1 VTVEFIVVGIDVSKA
16 RLDVAVGSQ
25 GEPWS
30 EPNNPEGIA
39 RLVGRLAGL
48 SVGLVVVEATGGQQ
62 DSVAG
67 ALAAAGVPLA
77 VVNPRQVRDFA
88 KATGKLAKTD
98 ALDAQV
104 LARFG
109 EALRPEP
116 RPLPDE
122 ETEVLGILLTRR
134 RQLIEMLVME
144 KNRLAAAKKM
154 LRRDIEA
161 HIQFLN
167 TSLKDIDKD
176 LHAALRASPA
186 WRAKDDLLQA
196 VPGIGPVLSA
206 TLLGALPE
214 LGRLDRRQIAA
225 LVGVAPFNRDSGRQ
239 RGQRTIS
246 GGRASVRTAFYMATL
261 TATRFNP
268 VIRAFYDRLC
278 KAGKPK
284 KVALVACMRKLL
296 TILNAML
303 RAGTPWT
310 LEAQN

>member
-1 VTVEFIVVGIDVSKA
+1 M
-16 RLDVAVGSQ
+16 
-25 GEPWS
+25 
-30 EPNNPEGIA
+30 
-39 RLVGRLAGL
+39 VGRLAGL